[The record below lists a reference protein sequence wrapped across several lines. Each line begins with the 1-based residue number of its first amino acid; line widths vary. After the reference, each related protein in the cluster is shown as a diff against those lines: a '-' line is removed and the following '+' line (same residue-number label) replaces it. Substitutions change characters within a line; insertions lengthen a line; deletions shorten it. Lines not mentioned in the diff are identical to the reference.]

1 MMLLDEAVQEVNDL
15 SMVVATMEKIR

>member
-1 MMLLDEAVQEVNDL
+1 MLLDEAVQEVNDL